1 MANVILPT
9 IIQGPA
15 YVTHGGV
22 TTFVQ
27 RDIAITVNSESWNPE
42 TAYGM
47 IGERLK
53 ARTAKAVVTPVG
65 MVTAANL
72 NYYYRE
78 HLAPATYIGTS
89 MCASGLVIVSIPS
102 ALKYTWAKAA
112 KTKCPSL
119 HCGPGKTAFGSMEFE
134 AIGDPAIQPLT
145 AAHLKTAEEA
155 AGALSTGFEESS
167 ITSDIYKAA
176 YGLTPYDA
184 MGSMDGFDIEF
195 GLTPKKIA
203 AGDVGY
209 ADIILA
215 SLDITASF
223 APSSLTE
230 TQVDGLL
237 KLDGA
242 EALLPGQEFAR
253 GLAASAGT
261 PIDLAITGTQLGAAF
276 TCKAVGAKEAGYSY
290 QLGEHRLQAVKFVSS
305 RRWAT
310 GAETA
315 LFSYTG
321 VT

>member
-1 MANVILPT
+1 MSAIILPV

-15 YVTHGGV
+15 YITHGAV

-27 RDIAITVNSESWNPE
+27 RDVSVAVNSESWNPE

-53 ARTAKAVVTPVG
+53 ARTAKITVTPVG
-65 MVTAANL
+65 MVTAANI

-78 HLAPATYIGTS
+78 HLAPATYIGAS
-89 MCASGLVIVSIPS
+89 MCASALIIVSIPS
-102 ALKYTWAKAA
+102 ALKYTWAMAA

-134 AIGDPAIQPLT
+134 AIGDPTIQPLT
-145 AAHLKTAEEA
+145 AAHLKKAEEA
-155 AGALSTGFEESS
+155 AGTLSTGFEESS

-176 YGLTPYDA
+176 YGASPYDA

-215 SLDITASF
+215 SLDITGSF
-223 APSSLTE
+223 APSNLTE
-230 TQVDGLL
+230 TQVDGLF
-237 KLDGA
+237 KIDGA

-253 GLAASAGT
+253 GAAASVGT
-261 PIDLAITGTQLGAAF
+261 PVDLVITGTQLAAVF
-276 TCKAVGAKEAGYSY
+276 TLKAVGAKDGGYGY
-290 QLGEHRLQAVKFVSS
+290 QLGEHRLKAVKFVNS
-305 RRWAT
+305 RRWTT

-315 LFSYTG
+315 LFAYSG
-321 VT
+321 VS

>member
-1 MANVILPT
+1 MSDVILPS

-15 YVTHGGV
+15 YITHGGV

-27 RDIAITVNSESWNPE
+27 KDIAVTVNSESWNPE
-42 TAYGM
+42 SALGP

-53 ARTAKAVVTPVG
+53 ARTAKITITPVG
-65 MVTAANL
+65 AVTAANL
-72 NYYYRE
+72 AYYYRE
-78 HLAPATYIGTS
+78 HLLPATYIGAS
-89 MCASGLVIVSIPS
+89 MCASALVIVSIPN
-102 ALKYTWAKAA
+102 ALKYTWAKTA
-112 KTKCPSL
+112 KVKSPSL

-155 AGALSTGFEESS
+155 AGTLSTGFEEST

-176 YGLTPYDA
+176 YGSSPYDA
-184 MGSMDGFDIEF
+184 MGSMDGFDITF
-195 GLTPKKIA
+195 GLMPKKIA

-209 ADIILA
+209 ADIILGGV
-215 SLDITASF
+215 SIEASF
-223 APSSLTE
+223 APSNLTE

-253 GLAASAGT
+253 GAAATPGT
-261 PIDLAITGTQLGAAF
+261 AKDLVITGTQLAAVF
-276 TCKAVGAKEAGYSY
+276 TIKAVGAKEAGYTY
-290 QLGEHRLQAVKFVSS
+290 QLGEHRLKAIKFVNS
-305 RRWAT
+305 RRWTT

-315 LFSYTG
+315 LFAHSG
-321 VT
+321 VS